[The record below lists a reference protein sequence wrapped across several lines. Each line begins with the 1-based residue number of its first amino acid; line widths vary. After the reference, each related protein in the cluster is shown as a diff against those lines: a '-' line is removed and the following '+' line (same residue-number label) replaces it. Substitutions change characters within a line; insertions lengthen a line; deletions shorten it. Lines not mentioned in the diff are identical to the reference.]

1 MNVRQQCVEIL
12 EQMLENKTFLGDA
25 RNRVEIQHR
34 SFANMLLL
42 TALRRLEALRQIL
55 DKFLHKKIPEKDKKI
70 YYVLLLGGAEI
81 LYLNTPEYA
90 AINEYVN
97 IAKKYTNRFG
107 AGMVNAVLRQINMQ
121 KENLNTVFKE
131 VCFPESF
138 KKVLAKDY
146 TKEQI
151 AEMEKTV
158 ELEPPLDIS
167 SKQHPEVWAKKL
179 NGVLLA
185 NGTVRLSSANR
196 ITELAGFDEG
206 QWWVQDLA
214 ASLPILLLGNI
225 KNKKALDLCAAPGG
239 KTAQLLAAGAKV
251 MAVDADAVR
260 MERLKENLKRLH
272 LEDNLQTIV
281 SDAVLFLNNYRE
293 EFDVIVV
300 DAPCSATGTFRRHPE
315 ILHNKTLA
323 DVKEQSAKQKI
334 FLQAAAKKL
343 KSGGKLLFCTCSI
356 AKDEGEYQIE
366 NFLKANP
373 DFVLCPADVEILQQ
387 YDGIKLDENIIDK
400 GVLRTLPYYMK
411 NIGGMDAFFAACL
424 QKK

>member
-107 AGMVNAVLRQINMQ
+107 AGMVNAVLRQINVQ

-251 MAVDADAVR
+251 TAVDTDAVR

-281 SDAVLFLNNYRE
+281 SDAVLFLNNCRE

-334 FLQAAAKKL
+334 FLQAATKKL

>member
-25 RNRVEIQHR
+25 RNRVEVQHR

-107 AGMVNAVLRQINMQ
+107 AGMVNAVLRQINVQ

-225 KNKKALDLCAAPGG
+225 KNKKALDLSAAPGG

-260 MERLKENLKRLH
+260 MERLKENLKRLY

-281 SDAVLFLNNYRE
+281 SDAVLFLNNCRE

>member
-25 RNRVEIQHR
+25 RNRVEVQHR

-107 AGMVNAVLRQINMQ
+107 AGMVNAVLRQINVQ

-196 ITELAGFDEG
+196 ITELVGFDEG

-239 KTAQLLAAGAKV
+239 KTAQLLAAGAKA

-281 SDAVLFLNNYRE
+281 SDAVLFLNNCRE

>member
-25 RNRVEIQHR
+25 RNCVEIQHR

-260 MERLKENLKRLH
+260 MERLKENLKRLY

-281 SDAVLFLNNYRE
+281 SDAVLFLNNCRE

>member
-25 RNRVEIQHR
+25 RNRVEVQHR

-260 MERLKENLKRLH
+260 MERLKENLKRLY

-281 SDAVLFLNNYRE
+281 SDAVLFLNNCRE

>member
-25 RNRVEIQHR
+25 RNRVEVQHR

-107 AGMVNAVLRQINMQ
+107 AGMVNAVLRQINVQ

-260 MERLKENLKRLH
+260 MERLKENLKRLY

-281 SDAVLFLNNYRE
+281 SDAVLFLNNCRE

>member
-25 RNRVEIQHR
+25 RNRVEVQHR

-107 AGMVNAVLRQINMQ
+107 AGMVNAVLRQINVQ

-260 MERLKENLKRLH
+260 MERLKENLKRLY

-281 SDAVLFLNNYRE
+281 SDAVLFLNNCRE

-300 DAPCSATGTFRRHPE
+300 DAPCTATGTFRRHPE

>member
-107 AGMVNAVLRQINMQ
+107 AGMVNAVLRQINVQ

>member
-25 RNRVEIQHR
+25 RNRVEVQHR

-107 AGMVNAVLRQINMQ
+107 AGMVNAVLRQINVQ
-121 KENLNTVFKE
+121 KENLNTVFNE

-251 MAVDADAVR
+251 TAVDADAVR

-281 SDAVLFLNNYRE
+281 SDAVLFLNNCRE

>member
-25 RNRVEIQHR
+25 RNRVEVQHR

-107 AGMVNAVLRQINMQ
+107 AGMVNAVLRQINVQ
-121 KENLNTVFKE
+121 KDNLNTVFNE
-131 VCFPESF
+131 VCFSESF

-251 MAVDADAVR
+251 TAVDADAVR

-281 SDAVLFLNNYRE
+281 SDAVLFLNNCRE

>member
-25 RNRVEIQHR
+25 RNRVEVQHR

-107 AGMVNAVLRQINMQ
+107 AGMVNAVLRQINVQ
-121 KENLNTVFKE
+121 KENLNTVFNE

-158 ELEPPLDIS
+158 KLEPPLDIS

-185 NGTVRLSSANR
+185 NGTVRLSSANC

-251 MAVDADAVR
+251 TAVDADAVR

-281 SDAVLFLNNYRE
+281 SDAVLFLNNCRE

-334 FLQAAAKKL
+334 FLQAATKKL

>member
-107 AGMVNAVLRQINMQ
+107 AGMVNAVLRQINVQ

-251 MAVDADAVR
+251 TAVDADAVR

-281 SDAVLFLNNYRE
+281 SDAVLFLNNCRE

>member
-1 MNVRQQCVEIL
+1 MKQVEFKIEGIKCEGCV
-12 EQMLENKTFLGDA
+12 
-25 RNRVEIQHR
+25 NRI
-34 SFANMLLL
+34 
-42 TALRRLEALRQIL
+42 
-55 DKFLHKKIPEKDKKI
+55 
-70 YYVLLLGGAEI
+70 
-81 LYLNTPEYA
+81 
-90 AINEYVN
+90 
-97 IAKKYTNRFG
+97 
-107 AGMVNAVLRQINMQ
+107 
-121 KENLNTVFKE
+121 
-131 VCFPESF
+131 

-251 MAVDADAVR
+251 TAVDADAVR

-281 SDAVLFLNNYRE
+281 SDAVLFLNNCRE

>member
-1 MNVRQQCVEIL
+1 M
-12 EQMLENKTFLGDA
+12 
-25 RNRVEIQHR
+25 
-34 SFANMLLL
+34 
-42 TALRRLEALRQIL
+42 
-55 DKFLHKKIPEKDKKI
+55 
-70 YYVLLLGGAEI
+70 
-81 LYLNTPEYA
+81 
-90 AINEYVN
+90 
-97 IAKKYTNRFG
+97 
-107 AGMVNAVLRQINMQ
+107 
-121 KENLNTVFKE
+121 
-131 VCFPESF
+131 
-138 KKVLAKDY
+138 
-146 TKEQI
+146 
-151 AEMEKTV
+151 
-158 ELEPPLDIS
+158 
-167 SKQHPEVWAKKL
+167 

-251 MAVDADAVR
+251 TAVDADAVR

-281 SDAVLFLNNYRE
+281 SDAVLFLNNCRE

>member
-25 RNRVEIQHR
+25 RNRVEVQHR

-107 AGMVNAVLRQINMQ
+107 AGMVNAVLRQINVQ

-251 MAVDADAVR
+251 TAVDADAVR

-281 SDAVLFLNNYRE
+281 SDAVLFLNNCRE

-334 FLQAAAKKL
+334 FLQAATKKL

>member
-107 AGMVNAVLRQINMQ
+107 AGMVNAVLRQINVQ

-196 ITELAGFDEG
+196 ITELVGFDEG

-260 MERLKENLKRLH
+260 MERLKENLKRLY

-281 SDAVLFLNNYRE
+281 SDAVLFLNNCRE

>member
-107 AGMVNAVLRQINMQ
+107 AGMVNAVLRQINVQ

-138 KKVLAKDY
+138 KKILAKDY

-251 MAVDADAVR
+251 TAVDADAVR

-281 SDAVLFLNNYRE
+281 SDAVLFLNNCRE

>member
-25 RNRVEIQHR
+25 RNRVEVQHR

-107 AGMVNAVLRQINMQ
+107 AGMVNAVLRQINVQ

-196 ITELAGFDEG
+196 ITELVGFDEG

-260 MERLKENLKRLH
+260 MERLKENLKRLY

-281 SDAVLFLNNYRE
+281 SDAVLFLNNCRE

>member
-25 RNRVEIQHR
+25 RNRVEVQHR

-107 AGMVNAVLRQINMQ
+107 AGMVNAVLRQINVQ

-196 ITELAGFDEG
+196 ITELVGFDEG

-239 KTAQLLAAGAKV
+239 KTAQLLAAGAKA

-281 SDAVLFLNNYRE
+281 SDAVLFLNNYR
-293 EFDVIVV
+293 
-300 DAPCSATGTFRRHPE
+300 
-315 ILHNKTLA
+315 
-323 DVKEQSAKQKI
+323 
-334 FLQAAAKKL
+334 
-343 KSGGKLLFCTCSI
+343 
-356 AKDEGEYQIE
+356 
-366 NFLKANP
+366 
-373 DFVLCPADVEILQQ
+373 
-387 YDGIKLDENIIDK
+387 
-400 GVLRTLPYYMK
+400 
-411 NIGGMDAFFAACL
+411 
-424 QKK
+424 

>member
-25 RNRVEIQHR
+25 RNRVEVQHR

-107 AGMVNAVLRQINMQ
+107 AGMVNAVLRQINVQ

-138 KKVLAKDY
+138 KKILAKDY

-185 NGTVRLSSANR
+185 NGTVRLSSANC

-251 MAVDADAVR
+251 TAVDADAVR

-281 SDAVLFLNNYRE
+281 SDAVLFLNNCRE

>member
-25 RNRVEIQHR
+25 RNRVEVQHR

-107 AGMVNAVLRQINMQ
+107 AGMVNAVLRQINVQ
-121 KENLNTVFKE
+121 KENLNTVFNE

-251 MAVDADAVR
+251 TAVDADAVR